1 MWAGKPANR
10 LGSYS
15 ATRHSPVEPALAA
28 WYPVGFERNLVH
40 SRPCAAALSLGKLRP
55 SRLDQGQAQMDPVT
69 KLKLISD
76 DQVVGVA
83 EVAALL
89 GTTEGQVY
97 KLSSQQPQCLPP
109 RLKVFGRR
117 LAWRM
122 GTCREWV
129 RNLEQVTDLPD
140 PERQTVRFGR
150 PRKAL

>member
-1 MWAGKPANR
+1 
-10 LGSYS
+10 
-15 ATRHSPVEPALAA
+15 
-28 WYPVGFERNLVH
+28 
-40 SRPCAAALSLGKLRP
+40 
-55 SRLDQGQAQMDPVT
+55 MDPVT

-117 LAWRM
+117 LAWRRPDAHRLITDESE
-122 GTCREWV
+122 GADVVCANVLFGAGGATPSPTLCQVWCACRCKICPV
-129 RNLEQVTDLPD
+129 R
-140 PERQTVRFGR
+140 R
-150 PRKAL
+150 PC

>member
-1 MWAGKPANR
+1 
-10 LGSYS
+10 
-15 ATRHSPVEPALAA
+15 
-28 WYPVGFERNLVH
+28 
-40 SRPCAAALSLGKLRP
+40 
-55 SRLDQGQAQMDPVT
+55 MDPVT

-97 KLSSQQPQCLPP
+97 KLSSQQPQSLPP

-140 PERQTVRFGR
+140 PQQQRQTARFGR